1 MAGWFKAGSFMFPTS
16 LSPLSITGLPGQPTG
31 CIFFGSNQATE
42 DTLLHGPAI
51 VPGVFFGMAWRTLA
65 GGIDFQSQ
73 SNAGR
78 VTPASYGVR
87 WRARPITMIVSGT
100 TLEYEA
106 SSIAFNANGFTLTIA
121 TAAPGPRPIHYL
133 VWGGF
138 DEARGSHA
146 NKGVATNHDFL
157 LAARA
162 YCGLAFSMFASG
174 NNRNSQNGSA
184 CYFTMGTGNFPEV
197 PFSGPGAGDLNY
209 ATAITMRAQTQTAE
223 GWTQRYFNG
232 PFNNTIMAAV
242 SSGLVGTWQ
251 TQYDHLRPVPTMTD
265 LTLRLSLFGSPSVA
279 SLAWWSTEGA
289 ALSIQSPGSVGGV
302 SDYAAPARVPG
313 VDAALF
319 FGTTGYG
326 SESQLGVNCAYIY
339 GVLTDDYQGVVAWD
353 TGRGGAPADGQS
365 HFFQSRQMCYAECL
379 RNGGLRAASGE
390 LIGNTVRLTGVHA
403 ATAAPGKNGNLQ
415 VWGVGRE
422 APWLPSYFRVPQPH

>member
-1 MAGWFKAGSFMFPTS
+1 MAGWFKAGTFDFKTS
-16 LSPLSITGLPGQPTG
+16 GGTQAITGLPGQPSG
-31 CIFFGSNQATE
+31 VIFFGSNQSAL
-42 DTLLHGPAI
+42 DTLLHGPGI

-106 SSIAFNANGFTLTIA
+106 SSITFDANGFTLTIA
-121 TAAPGPRPIHYL
+121 TPAPGVRPIHYL
-133 VWGGF
+133 AWGGF
-138 DEARGSHA
+138 AEARGSHA
-146 NKGVATNHDFL
+146 NKGVATNHDFV

-162 YCGLAFSMFASG
+162 YSGLAFSMFASG

-184 CYFTMGTGNFPEV
+184 CYFTMGTGNFPED
-197 PFSGPGAGDLNY
+197 PFTGPGAGDLNY

-223 GWTQRYFNG
+223 GWTQRYING

-279 SLAWWSTEGA
+279 SLAWWDAEGA
-289 ALSIQSPGSVGGV
+289 VVSVNHPGSVGGI
-302 SDYAAPARVPG
+302 SDHVAPARVPG
-313 VDAALF
+313 VDAGLF

-326 SESQLGVNCAYIY
+326 SESQLGVNCAYIF
-339 GVLTDDYQGVVAWD
+339 GVITDEYQGVVAWD
-353 TGRGGAPADGQS
+353 TGRGAAPADGVA
-365 HFFQSRQMCYAECL
+365 HFFQSKQACYAECL
-379 RNGGLRAASGE
+379 RSGGLRVSSGQI
-390 LIGNTVRLTGVHA
+390 IGNTVRLTGVRVD
-403 ATAAPGKNGNLQ
+403 TGAPGKSGNLQ
-415 VWGVGRE
+415 MWGTSRPVM
-422 APWLPSYFRVPQPH
+422 WLPHIYRRD